1 MIVVSAKEAK
11 ESSGLSQLLLGKQGT
26 TDTKFASFLE
36 AFNLSGN
43 LENEEFN
50 LENILEKVVRPK
62 NINTKISDS
71 HLLVV
76 DTKIE
81 EKSIVSVKTDSQ
93 TVLKE
98 TTLLHLL
105 QGEDVSSTKGEQ
117 IQSIAF
123 VEEDESHFLHPKMI
137 NTLEPK
143 DIKLVINSA
152 KTYLKEQIGIIV
164 KEQNIDVK
172 SMPQTLKGLSEMAK
186 KLGVNL
192 EKITLETIIP
202 PKIKEQVLIT
212 KESIPLL
219 DMKKQESYVRV
230 LPIKSSAILKENEIK
245 KEDPLRKALHVKSS
259 ETFKTEPLHVKGN
272 EDKKVPIKVNTSKVV
287 LSTSEVN
294 SIADTVEVLKP
305 AKPIQANPLSALLHT
320 DEVSEDDNKVFIKT
334 SITETKISQ
343 SSFVNV
349 LDADSL
355 EVKSKEAQQMV
366 RHFASEMKEAV
377 ENYKPPFTRL
387 KMTLNPAKL
396 GEIDV
401 TLIQRGSNVHINISS
416 NNTAVTLLANNV
428 NELKTQ
434 LANNGVV
441 NTSMQFSTS
450 HGEHQQREG
459 QHQQF
464 QAYKDFDQLSE
475 EELEMI
481 TSMEIILPRYV

>member
-11 ESSGLSQLLLGKQGT
+11 EPSGLSQLLLGKHST
-26 TDTKFASFLE
+26 NDTKFANFLE
-36 AFNLSGN
+36 AFNLNSA
-43 LENEEFN
+43 LEE
-50 LENILEKVVRPK
+50 IVVPK
-62 NINTKISDS
+62 NINTKINEAHLIVLDSKVDEKTLLSD
-71 HLLVV
+71 
-76 DTKIE
+76 
-81 EKSIVSVKTDSQ
+81 KTDSKNI
-93 TVLKE
+93 LKE

-105 QGEDVSSTKGEQ
+105 QGEDTKNISSEQ
-117 IQSIAF
+117 IQSSSF

-137 NTLEPK
+137 NTLETK
-143 DIKLVINSA
+143 DIKLVVNSA
-152 KTYLKEQIGIIV
+152 KTYLKEQIDSIV

-192 EKITLETIIP
+192 EKITLETIVT
-202 PKIKEQVLIT
+202 PKTREQISKI

-219 DMKKQESYVRV
+219 DMKKQET
-230 LPIKSSAILKENEIK
+230 PIITSIRTTLVKREEIDTK
-245 KEDPLRKALHVKSS
+245 KQEPLQKALHVKS
-259 ETFKTEPLHVKGN
+259 TEDVKAAPLHVKSTATT
-272 EDKKVPIKVNTSKVV
+272 NTSELNSAHLFDVEEVV
-287 LSTSEVN
+287 KPSK
-294 SIADTVEVLKP
+294 IAQT
-305 AKPIQANPLSALLHT
+305 NPLTVLLQG
-320 DEVSEDDNKVFIKT
+320 EEASEDDTQVSVKT
-334 SITETKISQ
+334 NTTETKIAQ
-343 SSFVNV
+343 SSFVN
-349 LDADSL
+349 LPDGDSL
-355 EVKSKEAQQMV
+355 EVKAKEAQQMV
-366 RHFASEMKEAV
+366 RHFASDLKEAV

-396 GEIDV
+396 GEVDV
-401 TLIQRGSNVHINISS
+401 TLIQRGNNVQINISS
-416 NNTAVTLLANNV
+416 NNSALTLLSHNV

>member
-11 ESSGLSQLLLGKQGT
+11 EASGLSQLLLGEQST
-26 TDTKFASFLE
+26 NDTKFANFLE
-36 AFNLSGN
+36 AFNLN
-43 LENEEFN
+43 KALEE
-50 LENILEKVVRPK
+50 VVIPK
-62 NINTKISDS
+62 NVNTKISDS
-71 HLLVV
+71 HLIVV
-76 DTKIE
+76 DTKVD
-81 EKSIVSVKTDSQ
+81 EKTVVHAKTDSK

-105 QGEDVSSTKGEQ
+105 QGEDMESIKSEHIEST
-117 IQSIAF
+117 SF

-137 NTLEPK
+137 NTLEEK
-143 DIKLVINSA
+143 DIKLVVNSA
-152 KTYLKEQIGIIV
+152 KTYLKEQIDIIV

-172 SMPQTLKGLSEMAK
+172 NMPQTLKGLSEMAK

-202 PKIKEQVLIT
+202 PEVKEQISTT

-219 DMKKQESYVRV
+219 DMKKQES
-230 LPIKSSAILKENEIK
+230 PIRTSIRSTFVK
-245 KEDPLRKALHVKSS
+245 KEELDTKKQEPLQKALHVKSS
-259 ETFKTEPLHVKGN
+259 EDVNVAPLHVKSN
-272 EDKKVPIKVNTSKVV
+272 VPKVAMSI
-287 LSTSEVN
+287 SEVN
-294 SIADTVEVLKP
+294 SSSPLNDAEIIKP
-305 AKPIQANPLSALLHT
+305 TKPIQVNPLATLLHGEET
-320 DEVSEDDNKVFIKT
+320 SESDTQTSVKT
-334 SITETKISQ
+334 NTIETKITQ
-343 SSFVNV
+343 SSFVN
-349 LDADSL
+349 LPNGDSL
-355 EVKSKEAQQMV
+355 EVKAKEAQQMV
-366 RHFASEMKEAV
+366 RHFASDLKEAV
-377 ENYKPPFTRL
+377 ENYKPPFTRI

-396 GEIDV
+396 GEVDV
-401 TLIQRGSNVHINISS
+401 TLIQRGNNVQINISS
-416 NNTAVTLLANNV
+416 NNSALTLLSHNV